1 MSCVSL
7 NALAALLTVSLK
19 FSFYSPTP
27 SLNCSILLLA
37 HWLAF
42 ERGSVGTALEQ
53 VACKYLP
60 QFGNNGK
67 EIITVRQLLTHT
79 AGLHEFYP
87 FFDMG
92 LTKREEV
99 IVQLQFLQRLLWN
112 ISSNAW
118 CQELLF
124 ASGRPSRG
132 MDTALRLSPS
142 NFWCAIDNNLTSSSE
157 SDLSVLLPCKKLH
170 RLFVILCMSVIGWGP
185 ASEHWHRYWITSWK
199 TRCGMEGEWHT
210 TVISPWLFWV

>member
-7 NALAALLTVSLK
+7 GALASLLTVSLK
-19 FSFYSPTP
+19 FSFYSSTP

-37 HWLAF
+37 HGLAF

-60 QFGNNGK
+60 EFGNNGK
-67 EIITVRQLLTHT
+67 EIISVRQLLTHT

-99 IVQLQFLQRLLWN
+99 IVQLQFLDRLIWN
-112 ISSNAW
+112 ISSDAW
-118 CQELLF
+118 C
-124 ASGRPSRG
+124 
-132 MDTALRLSPS
+132 
-142 NFWCAIDNNLTSSSE
+142 
-157 SDLSVLLPCKKLH
+157 
-170 RLFVILCMSVIGWGP
+170 
-185 ASEHWHRYWITSWK
+185 
-199 TRCGMEGEWHT
+199 
-210 TVISPWLFWV
+210 